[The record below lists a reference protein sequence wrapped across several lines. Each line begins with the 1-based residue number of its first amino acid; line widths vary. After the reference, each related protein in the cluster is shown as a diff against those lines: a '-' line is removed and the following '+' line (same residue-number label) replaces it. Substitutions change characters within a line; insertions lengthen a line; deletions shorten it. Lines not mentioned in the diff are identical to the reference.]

1 MTDER
6 FDLSPL
12 DPQEDARF
20 ERMVGRITERARFE
34 LARRRGAQRQSVVEL
49 VAGWARPALVAAA
62 AIAGVSLTLLATF
75 DRSNAGVVV
84 TGAYMPASEVPATA
98 TSWYEEDR
106 DPTVE
111 DLLVSVSDVQGQG
124 DDQ

>member
-12 DPQEDARF
+12 DPREDARF
-20 ERMVGRITERARFE
+20 ERMVSSITERARFE

-49 VAGWARPALVAAA
+49 VAGWARPALLAAA
-62 AIAGVSLTLLATF
+62 TIAGVSLTLLATF
-75 DRSNAGVVV
+75 DRTNAGVVV
-84 TGAYMPASEVPATA
+84 GAYMPAGEVPATA